1 MKRYLS
7 ILVALCIFVALFI
20 QFSGKDV
27 DDNHFV
33 AEMPPEY
40 FAFPLDEDII
50 RQAGQGRRDGVEW
63 YVEGRKKNVLFPST
77 IDYEIAGPHNRD
89 ISLDYYDLQDVP
101 LANEESMGVDSR
113 SLDWNFDKEP
123 KTPTLSKTFDLSA
136 TAQAQLDD
144 SRFSESG
151 RQPRLSQML
160 NLSKLGLSAAA
171 QARLDS
177 LYANRRSLRLS
188 ELFDFSQ
195 FRLSATRAE
204 LDSFYERSDRSYRIV
219 SSSAEYAVIDT
230 TGRRLTL
237 YVPMD
242 EMDDKGY
249 LRTPPTLSE
258 HLDLSGLGLSAAAQ
272 AQLDSMYER
281 RRPVKAFEELDLS
294 GRPAPDFTAYDLDDQ
309 LVSLSHFRGQAVFL
323 YFWASWCG
331 PCINALP
338 DLQNIK
344 QKVAGQPVV
353 FLNLS
358 LDSDEGNWRKAI
370 AKHQIKG
377 IHLRVGGWSSD
388 VAKAYSVGRL
398 PSYYLIDAQGL
409 VVERLSGVRNTPK
422 VVAKIAE
429 SVYPLGG

>member
-7 ILVALCIFVALFI
+7 ILVALCIFAALFI

-27 DDNHFV
+27 DNNHFV

-50 RQAGQGRRDGVEW
+50 RQAGQGRRDGAEW
-63 YVEGRKKNVLFPST
+63 YAEGLNKNVLFPSS
-77 IDYEIAGPHNRD
+77 IDYETTGPHNRD

-101 LANEESMGVDSR
+101 LANEESMSIDSR

-123 KTPTLSKTFDLSA
+123 KTPTLSKIFDRSA
-136 TAQAQLDD
+136 TAYAQLD
-144 SRFSESG
+144 SSTSESS
-151 RQPRLSQML
+151 RQPRLSQMI
-160 NLSKLGLSAAA
+160 NLSKLGLSAAT

-188 ELFDFSQ
+188 EIFDLSQ
-195 FRLSATRAE
+195 FRRSAVRAE
-204 LDSFYERSDRSYRIV
+204 LDSFYERSDRSYRVI
-219 SSSAEYAVIDT
+219 SSSAEHAIIDT

-242 EMDDKGY
+242 EMDDQGY

-258 HLDLSGLGLSAAAQ
+258 HLDLSGLGLSATAQ

-294 GRPAPDFTAYDLDDQ
+294 GMSAPDFTAYDLDDQ
-309 LVSLSHFRGQAVFL
+309 PVSLSQFQGQAVFL

-331 PCINALP
+331 PCISALP

-370 AKHQIKG
+370 VKHRIEG
-377 IHLRVGGWSSD
+377 IHLRVDGWSSD
-388 VAKAYSVGRL
+388 VAIAYSVGRL

-409 VVERLSGVRNTPK
+409 VVERLSGVRNTPQ
-422 VVAKIAE
+422 VIAKIAE
-429 SVYPLGG
+429 SVYPSGG

>member
-27 DDNHFV
+27 DNNHFV
-33 AEMPPEY
+33 AEMPPED

-63 YVEGRKKNVLFPST
+63 YAEGRKKNVLFPST
-77 IDYEIAGPHNRD
+77 IDYEIADPHNRD
-89 ISLDYYDLQDVP
+89 IVLGYYLQDVP
-101 LANEESMGVDSR
+101 LANEESMSVDSR

-123 KTPTLSKTFDLSA
+123 KTPALSKTFDRSA
-136 TAQAQLDD
+136 TAYAQLD
-144 SRFSESG
+144 SSTSESR
-151 RQPRLSQML
+151 RQPRLSQMI
-160 NLSKLGLSAAA
+160 NLSKLGLSAAT

-188 ELFDFSQ
+188 EIFDLSQ
-195 FRLSATRAE
+195 FRRSAARAE
-204 LDSFYERSDRSYRIV
+204 LDSFYERSDKSYRVI
-219 SSSAEYAVIDT
+219 SSSAEYAIVDT

-242 EMDDKGY
+242 EMDDQGY

-294 GRPAPDFTAYDLDDQ
+294 GMSAPDFTAYDLDDQ
-309 LVSLSHFRGQAVFL
+309 PVSLSQFQGQAIFL

-331 PCINALP
+331 PCISALP

-358 LDSDEGNWRKAI
+358 LDRDEGNWRKAI
-370 AKHQIKG
+370 AKHRIKG

-409 VVERLSGVRNTPK
+409 VVERLSG
-422 VVAKIAE
+422 I
-429 SVYPLGG
+429 

>member
-101 LANEESMGVDSR
+101 LANEESVGVDSR

>member
-101 LANEESMGVDSR
+101 LANEESVGVDSR

-309 LVSLSHFRGQAVFL
+309 LVSLSQFPGQAVFL

-429 SVYPLGG
+429 SVYPAGG

>member
-1 MKRYLS
+1 MKLYLS
-7 ILVALCIFVALFI
+7 ILVVLFIFAALFI

-50 RQAGQGRRDGVEW
+50 RQAGQGRRHGVEW
-63 YVEGRKKNVLFPST
+63 YAEGRKKNVLFPST
-77 IDYEIAGPHNRD
+77 IDYEIADPHNRD
-89 ISLDYYDLQDVP
+89 LSLDYYDLQDVP
-101 LANEESMGVDSR
+101 LANEESMSMDSR

-123 KTPTLSKTFDLSA
+123 KTPILSKTFDRSA
-136 TAQAQLDD
+136 TAQAQLD
-144 SRFSESG
+144 SSTSGSG
-151 RQPRLSQML
+151 RQPRLSQMI
-160 NLSKLGLSAAA
+160 NLSKLGLSAAT

-188 ELFDFSQ
+188 EIFDLSQ

-204 LDSFYERSDRSYRIV
+204 IDSFYERSDRSYRIV
-219 SSSAEYAVIDT
+219 SSSAEYAIVDT

-237 YVPMD
+237 YVPNG
-242 EMDDKGY
+242 EMDDKGH

-258 HLDLSGLGLSAAAQ
+258 YLDLSGLGLSAAAQ
-272 AQLDSMYER
+272 SQLDSMYER

-294 GRPAPDFTAYDLDDQ
+294 GGPAPDFTAYDLDDQ
-309 LVSLSHFRGQAVFL
+309 LVSLSEFQGQAVFL

-370 AKHQIKG
+370 AKHRIEG

-388 VAKAYSVGRL
+388 VAKSYSVGRL

-409 VVERLSGVRNTPK
+409 VAERLSGVRNTPK

-429 SVYPLGG
+429 SVYPAGG

>member
-1 MKRYLS
+1 MTNRYLS
-7 ILVALCIFVALFI
+7 ILVALFIFAALFI
-20 QFSGKDV
+20 RFSGKDV

-63 YVEGRKKNVLFPST
+63 YAEGLNKNVLFPSS
-77 IDYEIAGPHNRD
+77 IDYEITGPHNRD
-89 ISLDYYDLQDVP
+89 LSLDYYDLQDVP
-101 LANEESMGVDSR
+101 LANEESMSMDSR

-123 KTPTLSKTFDLSA
+123 KTPTLSKTFDRSA
-136 TAQAQLDD
+136 TVQAQLD
-144 SRFSESG
+144 SRTSGSG
-151 RQPRLSQML
+151 RQPRLSQMI
-160 NLSKLGLSAAA
+160 NLSKLGLSAAT
-171 QARLDS
+171 QSRLDS

-188 ELFDFSQ
+188 EIFDLSQ
-195 FRLSATRAE
+195 FRLSASRAE

-230 TGRRLTL
+230 TGRKLTL

-249 LRTPPTLSE
+249 LRTPPMLSE

-294 GRPAPDFTAYDLDDQ
+294 GMSAPDFTAYDLDDQ
-309 LVSLSHFRGQAVFL
+309 PVSLSQFQGQAVFL
-323 YFWASWCG
+323 YFWASWCR
-331 PCINALP
+331 PCISALP

-344 QKVAGQPVV
+344 QNVAGQPVV

-358 LDSDEGNWRKAI
+358 LDRDESDWRRAI

-377 IHLRVGGWSSD
+377 IHLRVAGWTAD
-388 VAKAYSVGRL
+388 AAVAYNVGRL
-398 PSYYLIDAQGL
+398 PSYYLIDAQGR
-409 VVERLSGVRNTPK
+409 VVERLSGVRNTK
-422 VVAKIAE
+422 KIVAKIAE
-429 SVYPLGG
+429 STKAAGG

>member
-1 MKRYLS
+1 MKLYLS
-7 ILVALCIFVALFI
+7 ILVALFIFAALCI

-27 DDNHFV
+27 DNNHFV

-63 YVEGRKKNVLFPST
+63 YAEGRKENVLFPSS
-77 IDYEIAGPHNRD
+77 IDYEITGPHNRD
-89 ISLDYYDLQDVP
+89 LSLDYYDLQDIP
-101 LANEESMGVDSR
+101 LANEESMSMDSR

-136 TAQAQLDD
+136 TLQAQLD
-144 SRFSESG
+144 SSTSESE
-151 RQPRLSQML
+151 RQPRLSQMI
-160 NLSKLGLSAAA
+160 NLSKLGLSATT
-171 QARLDS
+171 QTRLDS

-188 ELFDFSQ
+188 EIFDLSQ
-195 FRLSATRAE
+195 FRLSAARAE

-219 SSSAEYAVIDT
+219 SSSAEYSIIDT

-258 HLDLSGLGLSAAAQ
+258 YLDLSGLGLSAAAQ
-272 AQLDSMYER
+272 SQLDSMYER
-281 RRPVKAFEELDLS
+281 RRPVRAFEELDLS
-294 GRPAPDFTAYDLDDQ
+294 GEPAPDFTAYDLDGQ
-309 LVSLSHFRGQAVFL
+309 LVSLSQFQGQAVFL

-358 LDSDEGNWRKAI
+358 LDSDESNWRKAI
-370 AKHQIKG
+370 AKHRIEG
-377 IHLRVGGWSSD
+377 IHLRVSGWSSD
-388 VAKAYSVGRL
+388 IAKAYSVGRL

-429 SVYPLGG
+429 SVYPSGG

>member
-7 ILVALCIFVALFI
+7 ILVALFIFAALYI

-27 DDNHFV
+27 DDNHFI

-63 YVEGRKKNVLFPST
+63 YAEGRKKNVLFPST
-77 IDYEIAGPHNRD
+77 FDYEIADPHNRD
-89 ISLDYYDLQDVP
+89 IALGYYLQDVP
-101 LANEESMGVDSR
+101 LANEEPVSVDSR
-113 SLDWNFDKEP
+113 SLYWNFDKEP
-123 KTPTLSKTFDLSA
+123 KTLTLSKTFDLSA
-136 TAQAQLDD
+136 TAYAQLD
-144 SRFSESG
+144 SSTSGSG
-151 RQPRLSQML
+151 RQPRLSQMI
-160 NLSKLGLSAAA
+160 NLSKLGLSAAT

-188 ELFDFSQ
+188 EIFDLPQ
-195 FRLSATRAE
+195 FRRSAARVE
-204 LDSFYERSDRSYRIV
+204 IDSFYERSDRSYRIV
-219 SSSAEYAVIDT
+219 SSSAEYAIIDT

-242 EMDDKGY
+242 EMDDQGY
-249 LRTPPTLSE
+249 LRAPPMLSE

-272 AQLDSMYER
+272 SQLDSMYER

-294 GRPAPDFTAYDLDDQ
+294 GMSAPDFTAYDLDCQ
-309 LVSLSHFRGQAVFL
+309 PVSLSQFQGQAVFL

-331 PCINALP
+331 PCISALP

-370 AKHQIKG
+370 AKHRIEG

-388 VAKAYSVGRL
+388 AAIAYSVGRL

-409 VVERLSGVRNTPK
+409 VVERLSGVRNTPQ

-429 SVYPLGG
+429 SVYPSGG

>member
-7 ILVALCIFVALFI
+7 ILVALCVFVALFI

-27 DDNHFV
+27 DNNHFV

-63 YVEGRKKNVLFPST
+63 YAEGRKKNVLFPST
-77 IDYEIAGPHNRD
+77 IDYEIADPHNKN
-89 ISLDYYDLQDVP
+89 IAIGYYLQDVP

-136 TAQAQLDD
+136 TAYAQLD
-144 SRFSESG
+144 SSTSKSG
-151 RQPRLSQML
+151 RQPRLSQMI
-160 NLSKLGLSAAA
+160 NLSKLGLSATN
-171 QARLDS
+171 QTRLDS

-188 ELFDFSQ
+188 EIFDLSQ
-195 FRLSATRAE
+195 FRLSAARAE

-219 SSSAEYAVIDT
+219 SSSAEYAIIDT

-249 LRTPPTLSE
+249 LRTSPSLSE

-294 GRPAPDFTAYDLDDQ
+294 GMSAPDFTAYDLDDQ
-309 LVSLSHFRGQAVFL
+309 LVSLSQFQGQAVFL

-331 PCINALP
+331 PCISALP

-358 LDSDEGNWRKAI
+358 LDSDKGNWRQAI
-370 AKHQIKG
+370 AKHRIEG

-388 VAKAYSVGRL
+388 AAIAYSVGRL

-409 VVERLSGVRNTPK
+409 VVERLSRVRNTPK

-429 SVYPLGG
+429 SVYPSGG

>member
-1 MKRYLS
+1 MTNRYLS
-7 ILVALCIFVALFI
+7 ILVALFIFVALCI
-20 QFSGKDV
+20 QFSGKAV

-63 YVEGRKKNVLFPST
+63 YAEGLNKNVLFPSS
-77 IDYEIAGPHNRD
+77 IDYEITGPHNRD
-89 ISLDYYDLQDVP
+89 LSLDYYGLQDIP
-101 LANEESMGVDSR
+101 LANEESMSMGSR

-123 KTPTLSKTFDLSA
+123 KTPTLSKTFDRSA
-136 TAQAQLDD
+136 IPQAQLD
-144 SRFSESG
+144 SRTSGSG
-151 RQPRLSQML
+151 RQPRLSQMI
-160 NLSKLGLSAAA
+160 NLSKLGLSAAT
-171 QARLDS
+171 QSRLDS

-188 ELFDFSQ
+188 EIFDLSQ
-195 FRLSATRAE
+195 FRLSVARAE

-219 SSSAEYAVIDT
+219 SSSAGYAIVDT

-242 EMDDKGY
+242 KMDDKGY
-249 LRTPPTLSE
+249 LRTPPSLSE
-258 HLDLSGLGLSAAAQ
+258 HLDLSGLGLSAATQ
-272 AQLDSMYER
+272 AQLDSMYKR
-281 RRPVKAFEELDLS
+281 RRPVRAFEELDLA
-294 GRPAPDFTAYDLDDQ
+294 GEPAPDLTAYDLNDQ
-309 LVSLSHFRGQAVFL
+309 LVSLSQFQGQAVFL

-358 LDSDEGNWRKAI
+358 LDNDEGNWRKAI
-370 AKHQIKG
+370 AKHRIEG

-422 VVAKIAE
+422 VVAKITE
-429 SVYPLGG
+429 SVYPSGG

>member
-50 RQAGQGRRDGVEW
+50 RQGGQGRRDGVEW
-63 YVEGRKKNVLFPST
+63 YAEGRKKNVLFPST
-77 IDYEIAGPHNRD
+77 IDYEIADPHNRD
-89 ISLDYYDLQDVP
+89 IAPGYYLQDVP

-113 SLDWNFDKEP
+113 SLSWKFDKEP

-136 TAQAQLDD
+136 TAYAQLD
-144 SRFSESG
+144 SSTSGSG
-151 RQPRLSQML
+151 RQPRLSQMI
-160 NLSKLGLSAAA
+160 NLSKLGLSAAT

-188 ELFDFSQ
+188 EIFDLSQ
-195 FRLSATRAE
+195 FRRSAARVE
-204 LDSFYERSDRSYRIV
+204 IDSFYERSDRSYRIV
-219 SSSAEYAVIDT
+219 SSSAEYAIIDT

-237 YVPMD
+237 YVPKD

-249 LRTPPTLSE
+249 LRTPPMLSE

-272 AQLDSMYER
+272 SQLDSMYER
-281 RRPVKAFEELDLS
+281 RRPVRAFEELDLS
-294 GRPAPDFTAYDLDDQ
+294 GGPAPDFIAYDLDDQ
-309 LVSLSHFRGQAVFL
+309 LVSLSQFQGQAVFL

-331 PCINALP
+331 PCISALP

-344 QKVAGQPVV
+344 QNVAGQPVV

-358 LDSDEGNWRKAI
+358 LDNDEGNWRKAI
-370 AKHQIKG
+370 VKHRIEG

-388 VAKAYSVGRL
+388 AAIAYSVGRL

-409 VVERLSGVRNTPK
+409 VVERLSGVRNTPQ

-429 SVYPLGG
+429 SVYPSGG